1 MGATVELARF
11 AAETRFEDLPP
22 RVVERTK
29 IHILDLLS
37 AGHFGT
43 TARWSR
49 IVLDHVLEQGSKPEC
64 SVFGTDRRVSLP
76 AAAYANA
83 AAAGALELEHVGHSA
98 HASGTVIPPALAT
111 AERDHRS
118 GRDLLLAI
126 TLGYEVVSR
135 IGDAQTRAVEDA
147 RGFHNPSANGPF
159 SAAVAVG
166 KLIGL
171 DAAGIASAMGIA
183 GSQSGGLVEYIYDGS
198 MTKRLHL
205 GLAARAGTES
215 ALLVARGFTGPH
227 TILEGERGYLFAFS
241 PSPKPELLT
250 NGLGEEW
257 RFTSTL
263 IKAYP
268 CHMTSQSLVAAV
280 DRLRSERDID
290 PSAVTRIHVRAGS
303 HARVLEDRYVSKDV
317 RTHLQAQLSMPFLLS
332 LALHRDLRVPGAFG
346 EEVLDD
352 PSVHRLM
359 GRVTWEQVAD
369 DELPDGME
377 VIVEVDGAFH
387 TLPAASFRGSP
398 EDPADFADVEAK
410 FRRFT
415 GGLLATEDQ
424 DRVVALVRDLEGLED
439 AAELAAFVGR

>member
-1 MGATVELARF
+1 MGATVEFAQFVARTTF
-11 AAETRFEDLPP
+11 DDLPDH
-22 RVVERTK
+22 VVERTK
-29 IHILDLLS
+29 VHILDLLA

-49 IVLDHVLEQGSKPEC
+49 MVLEAVLEQGSAPQC
-64 SVFGTDRRVSLP
+64 SIFGSDRKVSLP
-76 AAAYANA
+76 AAAYTNA

-111 AERDHRS
+111 AERDHLS

-126 TLGYEVVSR
+126 ALGYEVVSR
-135 IGDAQTRAVEDA
+135 IGDAQTRGVEDK

-159 SAAVAVG
+159 SSAVAVG

-171 DAAGIASAMGIA
+171 DADGIASAMGIA

-215 ALLVARGFTGPH
+215 ALLAAKGFTGPH

-241 PSPKPELLT
+241 PAPKPELLT

-257 RFTSTL
+257 RLGGTL
-263 IKAYP
+263 IKAFP

-280 DRLRSERDID
+280 DGFRAATGVD
-290 PSAVTRIHVRAGS
+290 PGRITRIHVRVGMD
-303 HARVLEDRYVSKDV
+303 ARVLEDRYVAKDV
-317 RTHLQAQLSMPFLLS
+317 ATHLQAQLSMPFMLA

-346 EEVLDD
+346 EEVLKDG
-352 PSVHRLM
+352 SVLALM
-359 GRVTWEQVAD
+359 GRVTWEHVR
-369 DELPDGME
+369 DEDLPAGME
-377 VIVEVDGAFH
+377 VVIEVDGATH
-387 TLPAASFRGSP
+387 QLPAATFRGSP
-398 EDPADFADVEAK
+398 EDPADFADVEEK

-415 GGLLATEDQ
+415 SGLLRPERQ
-424 DRVVALVRDLEGLED
+424 ERVVELVRNLDALAD
-439 AAELAAFVGR
+439 AADLAAYVGS